1 MYLQHTTTLHGVVL
15 EQHLREHP
23 IVTFLI
29 VVGTLIDHSS
39 VAGADHKV
47 IGDIHAVIAQLHLQ
61 NLIQFNEIDTLV
73 QRTVAGCVEN
83 GVDNLLYQLL
93 LCGIAHVHD
102 FFQ

>member
-47 IGDIHAVIAQLHLQ
+47 IGDIHAVIAQLRLQ
-61 NLIQFNEIDTLV
+61 NLIQFNEIDTQAIFVVGTLLGEVLV
-73 QRTVAGCVEN
+73 RQVRADRGFT
-83 GVDNLLYQLL
+83 
-93 LCGIAHVHD
+93 
-102 FFQ
+102 